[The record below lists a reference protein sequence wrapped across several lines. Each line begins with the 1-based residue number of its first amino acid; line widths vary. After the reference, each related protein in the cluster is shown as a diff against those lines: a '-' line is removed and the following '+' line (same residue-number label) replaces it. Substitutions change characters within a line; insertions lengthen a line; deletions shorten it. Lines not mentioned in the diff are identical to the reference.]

1 MFHCSSIFALLGVFH
16 IRGPHRKKVEGS
28 QKVPQICGR
37 TGAKNICVQK
47 GGGKKIPKFCGRHIC
62 MVPYHAEQAAAINT
76 AGGRAD
82 GRTNR
87 RGTDMAVSA
96 HATYAFYASSVA
108 AAVLPPEAAPSAA
121 VLALNATQA
130 SPSVRALLSDADASA
145 TATAVGTIF
154 MHVAHFEKSKKQ
166 FESNRRGI
174 GTGSNIQGK
183 KSRIQS

>member
-1 MFHCSSIFALLGVFH
+1 
-16 IRGPHRKKVEGS
+16 
-28 QKVPQICGR
+28 
-37 TGAKNICVQK
+37 
-47 GGGKKIPKFCGRHIC
+47 
-62 MVPYHAEQAAAINT
+62 
-76 AGGRAD
+76 
-82 GRTNR
+82 
-87 RGTDMAVSA
+87 MAVSA

-108 AAVLPPEAAPSAA
+108 AAVLPPAAAPSAA

-130 SPSVRALLSDADASA
+130 STSVRALLSDAA
-145 TATAVGTIF
+145 ATAVGTIF

>member
-1 MFHCSSIFALLGVFH
+1 
-16 IRGPHRKKVEGS
+16 
-28 QKVPQICGR
+28 
-37 TGAKNICVQK
+37 
-47 GGGKKIPKFCGRHIC
+47 
-62 MVPYHAEQAAAINT
+62 MVPYHAEQAAAVNT

-82 GRTNR
+82 GRTIR

-108 AAVLPPEAAPSAA
+108 AAVLPPAAAASAA

-130 SPSVRALLSDADASA
+130 STSVRALLSDAADAA
-145 TATAVGTIF
+145 AAAATAVGTIF

>member
-1 MFHCSSIFALLGVFH
+1 
-16 IRGPHRKKVEGS
+16 
-28 QKVPQICGR
+28 
-37 TGAKNICVQK
+37 
-47 GGGKKIPKFCGRHIC
+47 
-62 MVPYHAEQAAAINT
+62 
-76 AGGRAD
+76 
-82 GRTNR
+82 
-87 RGTDMAVSA
+87 MAVSA

-130 SPSVRALLSDADASA
+130 APSVRALLSDADAA
-145 TATAVGTIF
+145 AAAVGTIF

-183 KSRIQS
+183 KSRIPS